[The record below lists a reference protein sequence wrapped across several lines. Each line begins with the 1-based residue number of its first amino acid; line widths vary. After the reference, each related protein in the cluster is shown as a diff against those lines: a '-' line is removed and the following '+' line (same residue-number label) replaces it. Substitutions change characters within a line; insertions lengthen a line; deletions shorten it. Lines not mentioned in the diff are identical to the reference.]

1 MSIVALIFG
10 IFALALSVFPG
21 INGVGAFMGVLT
33 LVWGTAG
40 IGGNK
45 TGLAIASVVLNA
57 IMGNRIFAFIT
68 NISTR
73 F

>member
-45 TGLAIASVVLNA
+45 TGLAIASVVLGGLA
-57 IMGNRIFAFIT
+57 IVVGVSLSLVFC
-68 NISTR
+68 
-73 F
+73 

>member
-45 TGLAIASVVLNA
+45 TGLAIASVVLGGLA
-57 IMGNRIFAFIT
+57 IIVGVSLSFVFC
-68 NISTR
+68 
-73 F
+73 